1 MTENKETLPTENVAR
16 DEEISLIDLFAVLL
30 RYKWLIIGV
39 TLFAI
44 VVVLTISIVSLMQP
58 PEKSILP
65 NEYTPKALML
75 INESSSSSSSLS
87 SMLSG
92 SGLGSLASL
101 AGISAGGGSSY
112 SGLAVYFAGT
122 NSFLDPIIEKFNL
135 IERYEIEKYVKAE
148 SRKALKENL
157 VASFDADSGVFSIS
171 FTDIDPV
178 FAAEVVNY
186 AVTLMENMFLN
197 LGIDKNVLEKK
208 NLEENIQN
216 SYNELIRLQERIQTL
231 EFSVSNGT
239 AASVPSIV
247 LESSLLKAEL
257 EAQQAVYTQLKTQ
270 LELLKIEMASETPVF
285 QVIEKAEVP
294 DQKSGPAR
302 SMLCIIGTFAGG
314 FISVFLAFLLNSV
327 KNIKNDPVAMA
338 KLRNEA
344 DEK

>member
-65 NEYTPKALML
+65 NEYTPQALML
-75 INESSSSSSSLS
+75 INESSSSSSLS
-87 SMLSG
+87 SMLSS

-135 IERYEIEKYVKAE
+135 IERYKIEKSVKAE
-148 SRKALKENL
+148 SRKVLKKTLIAN
-157 VASFDADSGVFSIS
+157 FDSSSGVFSIE

-216 SYNELIRLQERIQTL
+216 SYNEIIRLQERIQTL
-231 EFSVSNGT
+231 EFSVSNGI
-239 AASVPSIV
+239 ASSVPSIV

-257 EAQQAVYTQLKTQ
+257 DAQKSVYTQLKTQ

-285 QVIEKAEVP
+285 QVIERAEVP
-294 DQKSGPAR
+294 DQKSGPSR
-302 SMLCIIGTFAGG
+302 GMLCIIGTFAGF
-314 FISVFLAFLLNSV
+314 FISVFLAFLLNAI
-327 KNIKNDPVAMA
+327 KNIKNDPVAME
-338 KLRNEA
+338 KLKN
-344 DEK
+344 K